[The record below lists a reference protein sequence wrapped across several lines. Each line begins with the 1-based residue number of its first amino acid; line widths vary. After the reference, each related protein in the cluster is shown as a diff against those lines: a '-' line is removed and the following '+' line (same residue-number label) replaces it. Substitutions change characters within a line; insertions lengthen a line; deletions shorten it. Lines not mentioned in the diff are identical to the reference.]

1 MCERYTA
8 SIGSSRLLTLVLIVS
23 MALVVGCSTTST
35 SIIAHSKEGLR
46 IAKEK
51 SFYVSRGATESGS
64 LATLG
69 QSLAGSTSSSTLARK
84 LEKNLQAAGVTV
96 AESYAS
102 ADYVILC
109 ASRSA
114 GGSPIF
120 QSEPDLEVLEMIV
133 VDKATNTIVIGG
145 SKGCCMS
152 TTEAASEVASVLGSI
167 VRQKI
172 SYPPTLM
179 QSDVTQD
186 PCSDAEKQ
194 FELDLDQRSWGAIFP
209 DQFFAPKM
217 EDPSATVMVGKDIT
231 YLTTYLSCYHSEVS
245 SMKMRRAALGCAGGC
260 LVVALINPFTI
271 AMLTSP

>member
-1 MCERYTA
+1 M
-8 SIGSSRLLTLVLIVS
+8 SIGLSWLLALVLSVS

-46 IAKEK
+46 IVKEK
-51 SFYVSRGATESGS
+51 SFYVSRAATESGS
-64 LATLG
+64 IATLG
-69 QSLAGSTSSSTLARK
+69 QSLAYSTSSSTLARK
-84 LEKNLQAAGVTV
+84 IEKSLQAAGVTV
-96 AESYAS
+96 AESYDS

-109 ASRSA
+109 AFRSA
-114 GGSPIF
+114 ESSSIF
-120 QSEPDLEVLEMIV
+120 QSEPDLEVLELMV
-133 VDKATNTIVIGG
+133 VDKATNSIVIGG

-194 FELDLDQRSWGAIFP
+194 FELDLDQKSWGAIFP
-209 DQFFAPKM
+209 GQLFSPKI
-217 EDPSATVMVGKDIT
+217 EDPSATLMVGKDIN
-231 YLTTYLSCYHSEVS
+231 YLTTYLYCYHNEVS

-260 LVVALINPFTI
+260 LLAVLLNPFTI
-271 AMLTSP
+271 AMLASP